1 VSQEKVAF
9 ISKPKKMRLFR
20 ASGPKGFTQDPD
32 MIAGWLLFLLVR
44 FGDGDG
50 DNNFVEAMNDS
61 RLGNGC
67 FQSHFVI
74 PSDLGDRCLI
84 GGIKFVHL

>member
-1 VSQEKVAF
+1 
-9 ISKPKKMRLFR
+9 
-20 ASGPKGFTQDPD
+20 
-32 MIAGWLLFLLVR
+32 MIACWLLFLLVR
-44 FGDGDG
+44 FVDG

-61 RLGNGC
+61 RLGNEC

-74 PSDLGDRCLI
+74 RSDLADRCLI